1 MPVIS
6 KIRFTNVIYEGGSKR
21 YNDELFVFD
30 GHNGAILLENG
41 GGKTVFIQTALQ
53 TVLPHQELAG
63 RKIRETLSLAG
74 TPAHIAIEWIINDSP
89 RRYALTAVTLFLHNN
104 DLDSLRYVYEYEE
117 GNPHAIDELPFS
129 REGAFGKKRPA
140 DKGDM
145 QDYYA
150 LMSSRHMN
158 ARTFATIREYHAY
171 LEEHFQLIP
180 AEWRKVATINGA
192 EGGVEIFFDDCKTT
206 DQLVSQLLIPTVEE
220 AISGNNGQAFA
231 EIFEKQREQFKQS
244 KQLRMQIQECQLL
257 ERSVQQYKQVF
268 ATYQESRELLEREKE
283 WTKALFQHARNELL
297 LVTAEAEKIAG
308 QLSELQRKKHTLNW
322 KKASRDI
329 AAQEAVVKQ
338 YGAEWREESRKLEK
352 MTLEA
357 ERAERHQYTLE
368 YAKYQSQKQVAEEKL
383 TLAESQIARL
393 DEEQD
398 VSQIKE
404 ALGRTNREIRG
415 YYDQAEKEWKQQES
429 MIRSQLDSV
438 LQQKKAKRN
447 ESEQERERL
456 EANKNKQA
464 ALRERM
470 EGASKEQ
477 QRIAGNI
484 LSNPLRE
491 TVEEFIPVWQE
502 ELRKNQE
509 NQSLY
514 QQHIK
519 ECEEQQAK
527 LESRLEETRK
537 ELMAWQEQAN
547 QWILRC
553 TEAEKQQKSVLTSL
567 IEHIPRLSYL
577 DSLYTRQESVTQT
590 VMDKV
595 AILEKEKEEAFSRE
609 RQVTRLSDEY
619 AESGV
624 YAADPEL
631 AALVVRW
638 SESFHYLET
647 GPQFLQEVLQRGEIA
662 LEALTA
668 RFPYWAAA
676 LITTEQEIEQLA
688 ARLQKHADQL
698 RSPVILL
705 SLQEARKWL
714 EAGEEYA
721 FSYRQIV
728 PSHWQDNLDHE
739 RFEKWKRELQEK
751 AAAVIQARK
760 DKETEY
766 QKLYQLKSE
775 LLCFYADYPQARYAD
790 WTRQRDEC
798 QAQKERCQKDIA
810 NHTEQIKKIEQER
823 KHYTEKLSEEKGL
836 EQTLGY
842 RLQEANQYM
851 LQKKVWEEAKRQE
864 DELVREA
871 ELLKQNLQAL
881 DRALKTLEAQE
892 QELQEERE
900 EKTTA
905 LAHLRGEW
913 LYEQVREFPP
923 ATPRFSF
930 ERLRA
935 EREQLTDR
943 LRERQASRAELE
955 REAERLAKEI
965 EANQRGMNLV
975 LAKLDQPLEH
985 PVVYPVDGD
994 VQYERIVR
1002 KVAELKK
1009 GVAAQRIVTEERSN
1023 RLSEQNGRLVTLM
1036 EKYGER
1042 FGDEPLERFEGD
1054 LNDALKRL
1062 NQEEAD
1068 TAAKQEYLLTQEQGF
1083 RQTVKELEDTIRE
1096 LEAKNEVYRFA
1107 EAAVTDVPVR
1117 EEELLAFPYQRLAV
1131 ARKRIR
1137 VLSQKQETEQ
1147 QEWRKVMAEKDRFK
1161 QFCERQIRNNK
1172 LRYTAMA
1179 GIQNKQE
1186 FSEVQE
1192 WADTLTRTIATSI
1205 RVLEDNLQG
1214 RDKELQDFIT
1224 IVHTHLQRIAVELK
1238 TIPKKTSV
1246 QVESGRKEVYS
1257 FHVPE
1262 WKEEIGKQLLRQHVD
1277 WMLNRLDGDEFKDVE
1292 GKEDAGKM
1300 KKFIYASLQSKSLLG
1315 IVMGNDSIRVKC
1327 RKVSKDGQVSGALSS
1342 WEESNKWSGGEKWSK
1357 NMTLFLGILNYLAEK
1372 RQRIQ
1377 QTGKRYRTVIV
1388 DNPFGKASS
1397 EHVLD
1402 PVFFIANELGFQLI
1416 ALTAHAEGKFIRD
1429 YFPVVYSCRLRASA
1443 SGDALIMT
1451 KEREIKHAYFRD
1463 YDPYSLLRLS
1473 EHEQLTLF
1481 T

>member
-21 YNDELFVFD
+21 YNDETFVFD

-53 TVLPHQELAG
+53 AVLPHQELAG

-74 TPAHIAIEWIINDSP
+74 TPAHIAIEWITGDSP

-104 DLDSLRYVYEYEE
+104 DLDSLRYVCEYEE
-117 GNPHAIDELPFS
+117 GSPHSIDDIPFS
-129 REGAFGKKRPA
+129 KEGVFGRKRPA
-140 DKGDM
+140 DKGEM
-145 QDYYA
+145 QEYYA
-150 LMSSRHMN
+150 QMSSRHMN
-158 ARTFATIREYHAY
+158 AHTFATIKEYHAY

-180 AEWRKVATINGA
+180 AEWRKIATINGA

-220 AISGNNGQAFA
+220 AINGNNGEAFA

-257 ERSVQQYKQVF
+257 EMYVQQYQQVF
-268 ATYQESRELLEREKE
+268 AKYQESRDLLEREKE

-297 LVTAEAEKIAG
+297 LVTAEAEKIES
-308 QLSELQRKKHTLNW
+308 QLSELQRKRHILQR

-338 YGAEWREESRKLEK
+338 CGTEWREESQKLEK
-352 MTLEA
+352 LTQEA
-357 ERAERHQYTLE
+357 ERAEHHQYTLE
-368 YAKYQSQKQVAEEKL
+368 YAKYQSQKQVAEEKRA
-383 TLAESQIARL
+383 LAESLIARL

-398 VSQIKE
+398 ISQIKE
-404 ALGRTNREIRG
+404 ALERTNREIRG
-415 YYDQAEKEWKQQES
+415 HYDQAEKELKQQES
-429 MIRSQLDSV
+429 MIRSQLDSL
-438 LQQKKAKRN
+438 LQQKKARRT

-456 EANKNKQA
+456 EANKRKQA
-464 ALRERM
+464 AVRERM
-470 EGASKEQ
+470 EGASKNQ

-491 TVEEFIPVWQE
+491 TVEESIPIWQE
-502 ELRKNQE
+502 EQRKNQE

-519 ECEEQQAK
+519 ACEEQQAK
-527 LESRLEETRK
+527 LEGRLEETRK
-537 ELMAWQEQAN
+537 ELLSWQEQAN
-547 QWILRC
+547 HWMLQC
-553 TEAEKQQKSVLTSL
+553 VEAEKQQKAVLASL
-567 IEHIPRLSYL
+567 IEQIPRLAYL

-590 VMDKV
+590 VMDKA
-595 AILEKEKEEAFSRE
+595 AILEREKEEAFLRE
-609 RQVTRLSDEY
+609 RQVTRLHDEY
-619 AESGV
+619 AKGDV

-631 AALVVRW
+631 AALVAKW

-647 GPQFLQEVLQRGEIA
+647 GPQFLQGVLQRGEMA
-662 LEALTA
+662 LETLTA

-676 LITTEQEIEQLA
+676 LIATEQEIEQLA
-688 ARLQKHADQL
+688 AKLQKHADLL
-698 RSPVILL
+698 RTPVILL

-714 EAGEEYA
+714 EAGENDS
-721 FSYRQIV
+721 FSYRQII
-728 PSHWQDNLDHE
+728 PSHWQDNLDPE
-739 RFEKWKRELQEK
+739 RFEKWKQELLEK
-751 AAAVIQARK
+751 AAEVIQVRK
-760 DKETEY
+760 DKEAAF
-766 QKLYQLKSE
+766 QKLYQLKNE
-775 LLCFYADYPQARYAD
+775 LIRFYTDYPQTRYAD

-798 QAQKERCQKDIA
+798 QAHRDRCLKEIA
-810 NHTEQIKKIEQER
+810 SHTEQIKKLEQER
-823 KHYTEKLSEEKGL
+823 KHYSDKLSEEKGW

-842 RLQEANQYM
+842 RLQEAQLYM
-851 LQKKVWEEAKRQE
+851 QEKKVWEDAKQQE
-864 DELVREA
+864 DELLREE
-871 ELLKQNLQAL
+871 ELLQQNLQVLGKALKAL
-881 DRALKTLEAQE
+881 DAQE
-892 QELQEERE
+892 YELQEERE
-900 EKTTA
+900 EKAMA
-905 LAHLRGEW
+905 LAQLRGEW
-913 LYEQVREFPP
+913 LYGQVRDFQPRS
-923 ATPRFSF
+923 PRFSF

-935 EREQLTDR
+935 EREELTNT
-943 LRERQASRAELE
+943 LRDRQASRAELE
-955 REAERLAKEI
+955 REIERLKKEI
-965 EANQRGMNLV
+965 EANQRGMDLV
-975 LAKLDQPLEH
+975 LVKLVRPLEH
-985 PVVYPVDGD
+985 PVVYPVDGE
-994 VQYERIVR
+994 VQYERTVR

-1009 GVAAQRIVTEERSN
+1009 RVETQRDVTEERNN
-1023 RLSEQNGRLVTLM
+1023 RLSEQNGRLVTLQ
-1036 EKYGER
+1036 EKYAEQ
-1042 FGDEPLERFEGD
+1042 FGDEPLDTFEGD
-1054 LNDALKRL
+1054 LEDVQKRL
-1062 NQEEAD
+1062 DQEEAD
-1068 TAAKQEYLLTQEQGF
+1068 TVAKQEYLLTQK
-1083 RQTVKELEDTIRE
+1083 QTLRLAAKELEDTIRE
-1096 LEAKNEVYRFA
+1096 LEVKNGAYRFA
-1107 EAAVTDVPVR
+1107 EAAVADVPVL
-1117 EEELLAFPYQRLAV
+1117 EEELLAFPYQRMAT

-1137 VLSQKQETEQ
+1137 ALSRKQEAEQ
-1147 QEWRKVMAEKDRFK
+1147 QELGKVAAEKDRFR
-1161 QFCERQIRNNK
+1161 QFCERQIQNHK
-1172 LRYTAMA
+1172 LRNTAIA

-1186 FSEVQE
+1186 FYEVQE

-1277 WMLNRLDGDEFKDVE
+1277 WMLNRLDGDEYKDAE

-1300 KKFIYASLQSKSLLG
+1300 KKFIYTSLQSKSLLG

-1342 WEESNKWSGGEKWSK
+1342 WEDSNKWSGGEKWSK

-1372 RQRIQ
+1372 RQHIQ
-1377 QTGKRYRTVIV
+1377 QTGKRFRTVIV

-1443 SGDALIMT
+1443 SGEALIMT
-1451 KEREIKHAYFRD
+1451 KEREIKHAFFRD
-1463 YDPYSLLRLS
+1463 HDPYSLLRLS